1 LSQLTLRL
9 FLGATALLTPD
20 HLGLLGQ
27 QLQQI
32 LTTQPIQRLVVHH
45 SRRLLVVGGVPVASH
60 SIAGR
65 ALIERRTLHVP
76 DVASAVETEFPGSRP
91 IHLAIGHRS
100 VVVTPLLH
108 DGEVLGLQSV
118 QRRVEQRAYTLRQI
132 ALVETFADQ
141 AVIAIENARLF
152 SELEQRNQELQESH
166 RQVTEALEQQT
177 ATASILEVIASSPTD
192 VQPVLD
198 AIVTSAQR
206 LTDASTGVLWRI
218 EGDILRGAAITADQG
233 LNREQLLREERPIE
247 PSVPN
252 GRAAL
257 ERRTI
262 RVDDMANP
270 GWEVHPETAAAQRR
284 AGFRSLVSA
293 PLLRDEQVIGVLSVT
308 RTEVRPFSDDHVALL
323 ETFADQAVIAIE
335 NTRLFDELERSNR
348 DLSEA
353 LEQQTALAEVLR
365 IIASSPTNLDAVL
378 NTIASSAARLCE
390 TDDAEINLIHGDV
403 SVRKAIVGPLV
414 GATGQPTL
422 TRHTMQGLAVL
433 DRKTVHIHDLSAV
446 PEADLRAP
454 ASRRFSARTVLCAP
468 MLRDGAPI
476 GPIMMRRLEVRP
488 FSDRQIALLETFA
501 DQAVIAIENARLFS
515 ELQDRVGELQA
526 LGEVGQA
533 VSSSLNLE
541 EVLATIV
548 TNAVRLS
555 GSSGGVIHEYDAEA
569 GVFEIRATTDL
580 DADVVEAL
588 RAARPRIGSEGMAGQ
603 VGAARVPIQCEDLL
617 DGSII
622 PTAAGHLM
630 LERGYRSLL
639 AVPILRDEQVLGA
652 VTVARTL
659 AGAFPPETV
668 RLLQTFAAQ
677 SALAIQNARLYA
689 ALDRQ
694 GQALAEAS

>member
-1 LSQLTLRL
+1 
-9 FLGATALLTPD
+9 
-20 HLGLLGQ
+20 
-27 QLQQI
+27 
-32 LTTQPIQRLVVHH
+32 
-45 SRRLLVVGGVPVASH
+45 
-60 SIAGR
+60 
-65 ALIERRTLHVP
+65 
-76 DVASAVETEFPGSRP
+76 
-91 IHLAIGHRS
+91 
-100 VVVTPLLH
+100 
-108 DGEVLGLQSV
+108 
-118 QRRVEQRAYTLRQI
+118 
-132 ALVETFADQ
+132 
-141 AVIAIENARLF
+141 
-152 SELEQRNQELQESH
+152 
-166 RQVTEALEQQT
+166 
-177 ATASILEVIASSPTD
+177 
-192 VQPVLD
+192 
-198 AIVTSAQR
+198 
-206 LTDASTGVLWRI
+206 
-218 EGDILRGAAITADQG
+218 
-233 LNREQLLREERPIE
+233 
-247 PSVPN
+247 
-252 GRAAL
+252 
-257 ERRTI
+257 
-262 RVDDMANP
+262 
-270 GWEVHPETAAAQRR
+270 
-284 AGFRSLVSA
+284 
-293 PLLRDEQVIGVLSVT
+293 
-308 RTEVRPFSDDHVALL
+308 
-323 ETFADQAVIAIE
+323 
-335 NTRLFDELERSNR
+335 
-348 DLSEA
+348 
-353 LEQQTALAEVLR
+353 
-365 IIASSPTNLDAVL
+365 
-378 NTIASSAARLCE
+378 
-390 TDDAEINLIHGDV
+390 
-403 SVRKAIVGPLV
+403 
-414 GATGQPTL
+414 
-422 TRHTMQGLAVL
+422 
-433 DRKTVHIHDLSAV
+433 
-446 PEADLRAP
+446 
-454 ASRRFSARTVLCAP
+454 
-468 MLRDGAPI
+468 
-476 GPIMMRRLEVRP
+476 MMRRLEVRP

-639 AVPILRDEQVLGA
+639 TVPILRDEQVLGA

>member
-1 LSQLTLRL
+1 
-9 FLGATALLTPD
+9 
-20 HLGLLGQ
+20 
-27 QLQQI
+27 
-32 LTTQPIQRLVVHH
+32 
-45 SRRLLVVGGVPVASH
+45 
-60 SIAGR
+60 
-65 ALIERRTLHVP
+65 
-76 DVASAVETEFPGSRP
+76 
-91 IHLAIGHRS
+91 
-100 VVVTPLLH
+100 VTPLLH

-476 GPIMMRRLEVRP
+476 GTIMMRRLEVRP